1 MSNKQPRRQRCQPK
15 IYTEPDF
22 RKALREALMDIEK
35 HHTQM
40 CVGSF
45 ALAMH
50 RKLGLGSEQIA
61 DVLLA
66 TNEYSHESLCFQ
78 DARKELLEETGLD
91 LDDCTD
97 DLF

>member
-1 MSNKQPRRQRCQPK
+1 MPAEN
-15 IYTEPDF
+15 YTESQF
-22 RKALREALMDIEK
+22 REALRNALMDIEK
-35 HHTQM
+35 HHMQL

-45 ALAMH
+45 ALALH
-50 RKLGLGSEQIA
+50 RKLGLNSEQIA

-66 TNEYSHESLCFQ
+66 TNEYSHEALCFQ

-91 LDDCTD
+91 LDDCTG

>member
-1 MSNKQPRRQRCQPK
+1 MSNKQPSRQKCQPK
-15 IYTEPDF
+15 IYTESQF
-22 RKALREALMDIEK
+22 REALRNALMDIEK
-35 HHTQM
+35 HHMQL

-45 ALAMH
+45 ALALH
-50 RKLGLGSEQIA
+50 RKLGLNSEQIA

-66 TNEYSHESLCFQ
+66 TNEYSVNALCFQ